1 MVLFCNWSHECDSK
15 LISEFIFMILGNA
28 KIVELLIASGADV
41 NVKNK
46 AGLMPTDIAKQK
58 GTF

>member
-1 MVLFCNWSHECDSK
+1 MN
-15 LISEFIFMILGNA
+15 LGNA

-46 AGLMPTDIAKQK
+46 AGLTPTDIAKQK
-58 GTF
+58 GTFYRFHSNFEKR